1 MIIGS
6 ESLLD
11 ARPARV
17 ASDLWVGHPGVL
29 VDFTEQV
36 LAVDQLQPAAP
47 IEPGEAESEASEVL
61 LLRITHVADQL
72 RFDSSSFGAEAFAD
86 AVPRSRSRD
95 DEIHLIEVDQCGVVD
110 IDDQLVGQEVAY
122 TGMPAQ

>member
-1 MIIGS
+1 MIIAS
-6 ESLLD
+6 ESSLD
-11 ARPARV
+11 APSARV
-17 ASDLWVGHPGVL
+17 PIDLWVSRPGVL

-47 IEPGEAESEASEVL
+47 IETGEAQSEASEVS

-72 RFDSSSFGAEAFAD
+72 RFDSASSGAEAFAD

-95 DEIHLIEVDQCGVVD
+95 DEIHLIEVDHGGVVD
-110 IDDQLVGQEVAY
+110 VDDQLVGQEVAQA
-122 TGMPAQ
+122 GMPAQ